1 MSPLHTTLNNKT
13 NMKQEEFNTLMASYE
28 SDNFSILYQIGVTLI
43 RVLTV
48 SMLTYLVVT
57 TL

>member
-1 MSPLHTTLNNKT
+1 
-13 NMKQEEFNTLMASYE
+13 MKQEEFNTLMASYE